1 MPTLRLIFLLVLL
14 TMLTRGLWLVMIP
27 MVEAPDEITHMW
39 VIEFLASHLRLPSS
53 AEVISAGPTAVYGSI
68 PQLGYLP
75 HVLLVKLLPNLPALV
90 SARIASLLLG
100 CFTVAISCLVAEE
113 IFVAEPLLAHAL
125 PLALVF
131 HPQLVFVE
139 SYANSD
145 ATTCA
150 LASLIVLLLV
160 KSLRSGSNPYSAL
173 LIGLLCALV
182 GLSKY
187 SGYAIILTALIFV
200 PVAGFLHRKS
210 PLVCARHLILVL
222 LPIVAIDGAWFY
234 RNYVE
239 FNGDVTGARTLY
251 KTWAEAY
258 HRKFANYQSP
268 WAIAT
273 QNRFWRMN
281 FFSFWGWFGY
291 MTRSLPRAVY
301 YGYLA
306 FLLSAVA
313 GGIQIMRLYFA
324 LPKAV
329 PNDQNDYAFDQ
340 SKLLRVRHNAQVAVW
355 SAFLFC
361 SLVNILASIFGA
373 STGVSGPQGRYF
385 FTSEIPLMALLL
397 AGLYNLSRRFGKSL
411 VIGFV
416 FFNLAIYLYSTQFLY
431 SLYGFSMLTHS
442 P

>member
-1 MPTLRLIFLLVLL
+1 
-14 TMLTRGLWLVMIP
+14 
-27 MVEAPDEITHMW
+27 
-39 VIEFLASHLRLPSS
+39 
-53 AEVISAGPTAVYGSI
+53 
-68 PQLGYLP
+68 
-75 HVLLVKLLPNLPALV
+75 
-90 SARIASLLLG
+90 
-100 CFTVAISCLVAEE
+100 
-113 IFVAEPLLAHAL
+113 
-125 PLALVF
+125 
-131 HPQLVFVE
+131 
-139 SYANSD
+139 
-145 ATTCA
+145 
-150 LASLIVLLLV
+150 
-160 KSLRSGSNPYSAL
+160 
-173 LIGLLCALV
+173 
-182 GLSKY
+182 
-187 SGYAIILTALIFV
+187 
-200 PVAGFLHRKS
+200 
-210 PLVCARHLILVL
+210 VL

-373 STGVSGPQGRYF
+373 STG
-385 FTSEIPLMALLL
+385 